1 MLDATSPFFSFL
13 FFCLIASYS
22 DIFFNSHSFSQWKQ
36 DGLRTWEITQLD
48 AGQPF
53 QVQALLRWDSVAAW
67 DAAST
72 GPHGVTVFADIPNFT
87 TAQPVAVKGT
97 TEAKADLTA

>member
-1 MLDATSPFFSFL
+1 MASVTILYPSGHDFDLKYYLDTHMPLVSA
-13 FFCLIASYS
+13 
-22 DIFFNSHSFSQWKQ
+22 QWKQ
-36 DGLRTWEITQLD
+36 DGLRSWEITQLD

-72 GPHGVTVFADIPNFT
+72 GPHGESVFADIPNFT

-97 TEAKADLTA
+97 TEAKADFGA